1 MEFNGKPPFLGI
13 FECIDRVRA
22 PNRALGITVL
32 TLSNVGAMIF
42 CVKTGMMLI
51 DAFNIFV
58 KQSFNVECLP
68 LITKN
73 SKEALKNSHSEL
85 VTFCEKI

>member
-1 MEFNGKPPFLGI
+1 
-13 FECIDRVRA
+13 
-22 PNRALGITVL
+22 
-32 TLSNVGAMIF
+32 
-42 CVKTGMMLI
+42 MMLI
-51 DAFNIFV
+51 DAFNIFD